1 MMGFRG
7 VATPSS
13 NEILTGAALLD
24 AGRMKAGVMGVTGGC
39 KGCGVDE

>member
-13 NEILTGAALLD
+13 NEILTGAGLLD

-39 KGCGVDE
+39 KGWGVDE